1 MDNLNFKF
9 MYNNKNSFN
18 QLSKKD
24 LLKVNG
30 GGMLELALA
39 YLAFAAGACYELGKS
54 GKSARSYGGDSQ
66 TVEIDAI
73 SYAG

>member
-1 MDNLNFKF
+1 MNTKI
-9 MYNNKNSFN
+9 NKNSFN

-54 GKSARSYGGDSQ
+54 GKSARSYTGD